1 MEGKRK
7 CVEILGLLIQN
18 APNNQEKSPA
28 SKILSAE
35 YLLLLVLL
43 YIVDVYIIIND
54 RSITSDNNVDLIV
67 LYQYDNNIMTVQK
80 SNSYRINLKSIKKD

>member
-1 MEGKRK
+1 MMKIIWLNWHSPSLSLYYLEPKRK

-43 YIVDVYIIIND
+43 YIVDVYIIRKYYIG
-54 RSITSDNNVDLIV
+54 
-67 LYQYDNNIMTVQK
+67 
-80 SNSYRINLKSIKKD
+80 SNPNFL

>member
-28 SKILSAE
+28 NKNLSAE
-35 YLLLLVLL
+35 YLLLVLL
-43 YIVDVYIIIND
+43 YTVDTYILTKNYIGTNSNYFYNILILLIIKE
-54 RSITSDNNVDLIV
+54 LHK
-67 LYQYDNNIMTVQK
+67 Q
-80 SNSYRINLKSIKKD
+80 